1 MAAEQ
6 QGKLQ
11 LEKVVEIPKKK
22 GESMDT
28 EPALKRA
35 SKKGK
40 KKNRENSKA
49 VHVVTL
55 PAANAG
61 EESYVTWRKKGGNN
75 KEPTC
80 KS

>member
-1 MAAEQ
+1 
-6 QGKLQ
+6 
-11 LEKVVEIPKKK
+11 
-22 GESMDT
+22 MDT
-28 EPALKRA
+28 EPTLKCA
-35 SKKGK
+35 SKKGEK

-55 PAANAG
+55 HAANAG
-61 EESYVTWRKKGGNN
+61 EESYVTRRKKVGNS